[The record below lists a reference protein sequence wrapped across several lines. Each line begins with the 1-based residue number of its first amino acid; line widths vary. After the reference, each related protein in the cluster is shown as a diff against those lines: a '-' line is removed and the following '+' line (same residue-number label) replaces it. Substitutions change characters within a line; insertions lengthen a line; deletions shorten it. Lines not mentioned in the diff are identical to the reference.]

1 MRPVP
6 PPDLSIIIV
15 SWNVRERLRACLS
28 SLPAPGSGLETIVV
42 DAASADGTP
51 EMVRAEFPAVQ
62 LIAQPDN
69 VGYSRGNN
77 LGLAQARGRYAMIL
91 NPDTELD
98 EHTLP
103 VLTNYLDGHPLVG
116 LVGPRLVLPDGTVQ
130 ASRRRFPTLGT
141 AAFESTWLAGL
152 APRRVLERYFAADL
166 PADQP
171 AEVDWLVGAAL
182 LVRRVVWEQVGLL
195 DEGFFMYSE
204 ELDWQRRIKAAGWQ
218 IVYLPSAQ
226 VRHFEAQSSAQVPA
240 ATHIRFNT
248 SKVRYFRKYHGRL
261 AGELLRW
268 YLLGQFAFQL
278 VLESVKGLLGH
289 KRELRQARVRA
300 YWAVLRSGL
309 RG

>member
-1 MRPVP
+1 MGIRARASAWTGWCSRCAAPASLRWRWTRLRPTSCAARRRWRACPRTLTGAPSPTWLTISSAGKSDCWPLSPAGLVRPVP

-171 AEVDWLVGAAL
+171 AEVDWLVRAAL
-182 LVRRVVWEQVGLL
+182 L
-195 DEGFFMYSE
+195 
-204 ELDWQRRIKAAGWQ
+204 
-218 IVYLPSAQ
+218 
-226 VRHFEAQSSAQVPA
+226 
-240 ATHIRFNT
+240 
-248 SKVRYFRKYHGRL
+248 
-261 AGELLRW
+261 
-268 YLLGQFAFQL
+268 
-278 VLESVKGLLGH
+278 
-289 KRELRQARVRA
+289 
-300 YWAVLRSGL
+300 
-309 RG
+309 